1 MTGTPALVSPEAG
14 HAAYRAVQEALT
26 NAARYAPGSHVTV
39 SLCWTAAWLVVRIE
53 DTGPGL
59 GHEVVRGQGSGLGLA
74 GMHERMAAVGGT
86 VRAGPRPGGGWSVEL
101 QVPVAGESVDGR
113 TT

>member
-1 MTGTPALVSPEAG
+1 LVSPEAG

-101 QVPVAGESVDGR
+101 QVPVADELVDER
-113 TT
+113 AT